1 MNQPVSSS
9 TGPATASSTLKQWP
23 WRRAHLCPAGTFGS
37 RWAAS
42 KRNSCTRRTF
52 MVKPL
57 PPALYSEPGCQG
69 TAMYIV
75 LSKQP
80 RKVNRNKSNRFR
92 AKLKAK
98 DKARRKRVYNQA

>member
-1 MNQPVSSS
+1 MNQPVCGS
-9 TGPATASSTLKQWP
+9 TGPATASSTRKLCP
-23 WRRAHLCPAGTFGS
+23 WSRAHLWPGGTLGR

-52 MVKPL
+52 MVNERAPKTGEGL
-57 PPALYSEPGCQG
+57 Q
-69 TAMYIV
+69 AMYIV

-80 RKVNRNKSNRFR
+80 RKANRSKTKRYR

-98 DKARRKRVYNQA
+98 DRGRRKRVYQLG